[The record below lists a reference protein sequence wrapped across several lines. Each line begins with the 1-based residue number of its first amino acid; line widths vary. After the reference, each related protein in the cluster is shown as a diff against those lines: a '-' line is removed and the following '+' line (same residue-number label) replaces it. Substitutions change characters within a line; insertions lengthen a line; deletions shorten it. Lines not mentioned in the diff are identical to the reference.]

1 LVEPTVADCGG
12 GSYEPATLLIVCGV
26 GTTMATGVHW
36 TSWDTTGATGTGNVH
51 LVTSALA
58 ATAAARLSLSQVV
71 GGPTG
76 PQFTLLKIT
85 WTGKS
90 PDGRA
95 TDTFSLAEAP

>member
-1 LVEPTVADCGG
+1 
-12 GSYEPATLLIVCGV
+12 
-26 GTTMATGVHW
+26 
-36 TSWDTTGATGTGNVH
+36 
-51 LVTSALA
+51 
-58 ATAAARLSLSQVV
+58 VV